1 MARVE
6 EDLRQF
12 IVQYE
17 HVKENFD
24 QDLDM
29 LERDLATMERL
40 IQIKVGVRILSLSS
54 NENESFA
61 SVSLVQA
68 GRSSHP
74 GKTVERSAGPIG
86 SNTE

>member
-12 IVQYE
+12 IAQYE

-24 QDLDM
+24 QDLDV

-40 IQIKVGVRILSLSS
+40 IQIKVG
-54 NENESFA
+54 
-61 SVSLVQA
+61 
-68 GRSSHP
+68 
-74 GKTVERSAGPIG
+74 
-86 SNTE
+86 

>member
-12 IVQYE
+12 IAQYE

-40 IQIKVGVRILSLSS
+40 IQIKVGVRLLA
-54 NENESFA
+54 E
-61 SVSLVQA
+61 LD
-68 GRSSHP
+68 R
-74 GKTVERSAGPIG
+74 ERIMCFCL
-86 SNTE
+86 